1 MTIYISQGRYTA
13 AAIKGMTA
21 KPEDRSEA
29 VAELFAAAGARL
41 ISWYL
46 TLGPYDWLIIAEA
59 PDEPTM
65 ISAVLAAAAGGS
77 LSDITTTVALTAS
90 DTAKAFQRAG
100 ELTLKFRSA
109 GRADYYGV
117 GIDSGREMTVAMPA
131 WIAARTFSFT
141 PPIGSTRPHSE
152 ISPVIAVSLRI
163 VRPVISDVNAMNI
176 ATPAL
181 GPSFGRS
188 GRNMNAD
195 VGLLQFDGIESGNEG
210 GAADPDCPAAKRTPA
225 PEEGRGS
232 FFTNSR
238 NQTCQDDSGD

>member
-13 AAIKGMTA
+13 AAIKGMSA

-90 DTAKAFQRAG
+90 DTRKAFQRAG
-100 ELTLKFRSA
+100 DLNTKFWDVRCRRHDEANKRSSA
-109 GRADYYGV
+109 ISSTMSV
-117 GIDSGREMTVAMPA
+117 HQEVCSS
-131 WIAARTFSFT
+131 AA
-141 PPIGSTRPHSE
+141 
-152 ISPVIAVSLRI
+152 
-163 VRPVISDVNAMNI
+163 
-176 ATPAL
+176 
-181 GPSFGRS
+181 
-188 GRNMNAD
+188 
-195 VGLLQFDGIESGNEG
+195 
-210 GAADPDCPAAKRTPA
+210 
-225 PEEGRGS
+225 
-232 FFTNSR
+232 
-238 NQTCQDDSGD
+238 

>member
-1 MTIYISQGRYTA
+1 MTWSGHPTFFPRRAAHLISSVPPVARAIVFRLGPRACRAKAEETSMTIYISQGRYTA
-13 AAIKGMTA
+13 AAIKGMSA

-117 GIDSGREMTVAMPA
+117 GIDSGRE
-131 WIAARTFSFT
+131 
-141 PPIGSTRPHSE
+141 IGE
-152 ISPVIAVSLRI
+152 A
-163 VRPVISDVNAMNI
+163 
-176 ATPAL
+176 
-181 GPSFGRS
+181 
-188 GRNMNAD
+188 
-195 VGLLQFDGIESGNEG
+195 
-210 GAADPDCPAAKRTPA
+210 
-225 PEEGRGS
+225 
-232 FFTNSR
+232 
-238 NQTCQDDSGD
+238 

>member
-1 MTIYISQGRYTA
+1 LDIDCNVNADITATRRYFEEWTTSECSGGQHDDLHFSRSLHR
-13 AAIKGMTA
+13 AAIKGMSA

-90 DTAKAFQRAG
+90 DSAKAFQRAG

-117 GIDSGREMTVAMPA
+117 GIDSGRE
-131 WIAARTFSFT
+131 
-141 PPIGSTRPHSE
+141 IGE
-152 ISPVIAVSLRI
+152 A
-163 VRPVISDVNAMNI
+163 
-176 ATPAL
+176 
-181 GPSFGRS
+181 
-188 GRNMNAD
+188 
-195 VGLLQFDGIESGNEG
+195 
-210 GAADPDCPAAKRTPA
+210 
-225 PEEGRGS
+225 
-232 FFTNSR
+232 
-238 NQTCQDDSGD
+238 